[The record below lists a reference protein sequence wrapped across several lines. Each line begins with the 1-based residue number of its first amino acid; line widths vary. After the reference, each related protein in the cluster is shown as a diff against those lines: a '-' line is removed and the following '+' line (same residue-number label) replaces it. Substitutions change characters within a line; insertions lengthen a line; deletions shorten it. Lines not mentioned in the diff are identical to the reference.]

1 MEEKGVVNI
10 EKERKIE
17 ANYSF
22 NREKLANFLARV
34 ASEIANGKLIIKGEE
49 VRIPRKLDLEYEF
62 KVEDGQSEIEI
73 EMKWKV

>member
-1 MEEKGVVNI
+1 LEEKGVVNI
-10 EKERKIE
+10 NKERKIE

-22 NREKLANFLARV
+22 GRAKLANFLARV

-49 VRIPRKLDLEYEF
+49 IRIPRQLDLEYEF

-73 EMKWKV
+73 EMKWKE